1 MYKDSYCYAE
11 RVRRMTDGIHNIA
24 VIDLGSN
31 SLRMSVNA
39 VMPDGKWK
47 ILLKLRETVRLG
59 EGMSDGCLRAESVER
74 VVRALEQ
81 YRLAAASAGCD
92 EMIATATQAVRIA
105 KNRRDFLD
113 AAKARAD
120 IDFRILTGE
129 EEARYS
135 FLAVKET
142 LPIDD
147 GLIFD
152 TGGGSTEIMLVK
164 NRELVRSV
172 STPCGAVMMT
182 DRFRGRSQEE
192 MYSHIYSEI
201 KAIPW
206 IEEAR
211 GLTVYGVGGS
221 ARTLG
226 QLYKKRQLKADELNG
241 LEIKRGT
248 VAALYRNIYDT
259 APEERADIEGMDK
272 SRADVIL
279 AGLTPLEAMMDM
291 LDSPRL
297 VLCAYGVKEG
307 VFFERKNE
315 IIKGRPKLNLV
326 LVEPEIPQNTGNIA
340 RTCAA
345 AGLGLHLV
353 RPLGF
358 DISDKALKR
367 AGLDYW
373 DMVDVRCYDGLEDFF
388 AKTAGGRYFYA
399 TTKGGR
405 PYTEAEFSEG
415 DYILFGKETRGL
427 PEELLKKDPDRCIR
441 IPMAAGARSLNLG
454 NSAAIIAY
462 EALRQNDFF
471 GLKQK
476 SDYLEE

>member
-1 MYKDSYCYAE
+1 MK
-11 RVRRMTDGIHNIA
+11 NIA

-31 SLRMSVNA
+31 SVRMSVST
-39 VMPDGKWK
+39 VFPDGKWK
-47 ILLKLRETVRLG
+47 NRLKLRETVRLA
-59 EGMSDGCLRAESVER
+59 EGMRDGFLDKGAMER
-74 VVRALEQ
+74 VLKALENFS
-81 YRLAAASAGCD
+81 LTAAAADCG

-105 KNRRDFLD
+105 ENREEFLS
-113 AAKARAD
+113 AAKERAG
-120 IDFRILTGE
+120 IDFRILSGE

-142 LPIDD
+142 LPIES

-164 NRELVRSV
+164 NRRLEKSV
-172 STPCGAVMMT
+172 STPCGAVVMT
-182 DRFRGRSQEE
+182 ERFRDRPREELYDEARSVIE
-192 MYSHIYSEI
+192 
-201 KAIPW
+201 AIPW

-211 GLTVYGVGGS
+211 GLPVYGVGGS

-226 QLYKKRQLKADELNG
+226 QLCKKRPLKTDELNG
-241 LEIKRGT
+241 YEISRKT
-248 VAALYRNIYDT
+248 VAMIYRTISDT
-259 APEERADIEGMDK
+259 PPEKRADIEGMDK

-279 AGLTPLEAMMDM
+279 AGLTPLEVMMDL
-291 LDSPRL
+291 LDSPKL
-297 VLCAYGVKEG
+297 YLCAYGVKEG

-315 IIKGRPKLNLV
+315 IIKGAPKLNIV

-345 AGLGLHLV
+345 AGLALHLV
-353 RPLGF
+353 KPLGF

-373 DMVDVRCYDGLEDFF
+373 DMVEVSCYENLDEFF
-388 AKTAGGRYFYA
+388 QRTSGGRYFYA

-405 PYTEAEFSEG
+405 VYTEADYRRG

-427 PEELLKKDPDRCIR
+427 PEELLRANPDRCIR
-441 IPMAAGARSLNLG
+441 IPMADGARSLNLG
-454 NSAAIIAY
+454 NSAAIVAY

-471 GLKQK
+471 GLKQI
-476 SDYLEE
+476 SNYLE

>member
-1 MYKDSYCYAE
+1 MDSE
-11 RVRRMTDGIHNIA
+11 RNIA

-31 SLRMSVNA
+31 SLRMSVST
-39 VMPDGKWK
+39 VLPDGKWK
-47 ILLKLRETVRLG
+47 ILKKFRETVRLG
-59 EGMSDGCLRAESVER
+59 QGMTDGYLQESAMER
-74 VVRALEQ
+74 VVSALEQ
-81 YRLAAASAGCD
+81 YHMAALAAGCED
-92 EMIATATQAVRIA
+92 IIATATQAVRIA
-105 KNRRDFLD
+105 KNKDEFLAAARD
-113 AAKARAD
+113 RAG
-120 IDFRILTGE
+120 IEFRILSGQ

-135 FLAVKET
+135 FLAVSQT

-164 NRELVRSV
+164 NRQLVKSV

-182 DRFRGRSQEE
+182 ERFKDRTQEE
-192 MYSHIYSEI
+192 MYDEIYSI
-201 KAIPW
+201 IRQIPW
-206 IEEAR
+206 IDEAK
-211 GLTVYGVGGS
+211 GLKLYGVGGS

-226 QLYKKRQLKADELNG
+226 QLCKKKPLKNDELNG
-241 LEIKRGT
+241 YEISRKT
-248 VAALYRNIYDT
+248 VSMLYRRIYDT
-259 APEERADIEGMDK
+259 PAKQRVDIEGMDK

-291 LDSPRL
+291 LDSPGL

-315 IIKGRPKLNLV
+315 IIKGSPKLNIV

-345 AGLGLHLV
+345 ANMALHLV

-358 DISDKALKR
+358 EISDKTLKR

-373 DMVDVRCYDGLEDFF
+373 DMVDVRYYDNTADFF
-388 AKTAGGRYFYA
+388 ERTSGGRYFYA

-405 PYTEAEFSEG
+405 PYTEAEFRPG
-415 DYILFGKETRGL
+415 DYILFGKETKGL
-427 PEELLKKDPDRCIR
+427 PEELLRANPERCIR
-441 IPMAAGARSLNLG
+441 IPMAEGARSLNLG

-471 GLKQK
+471 GLKQE
-476 SDYLEE
+476 SNYLEE

>member
-1 MYKDSYCYAE
+1 MK
-11 RVRRMTDGIHNIA
+11 NIA

-31 SLRMSVNA
+31 SVRMSVNS
-39 VMPDGKWK
+39 VFPDGKWK
-47 ILLKLRETVRLG
+47 NQLKLRETVRLG
-59 EGMSDGCLRAESVER
+59 QGMEDGRLEAGAMERVLKALERFRLTAESADCGEI
-74 VVRALEQ
+74 
-81 YRLAAASAGCD
+81 
-92 EMIATATQAVRIA
+92 IATATQAVRIA
-105 KNRRDFLD
+105 KNRDEFLA
-113 AAKARAD
+113 AAKSRAG
-120 IDFRILTGE
+120 IDFRILSGE

-142 LPIDD
+142 LPLES

-164 NRELVRSV
+164 NRRLVRSV

-182 DRFRGRSQEE
+182 ERYRGRPQEE
-192 MYSHIYSEI
+192 MYQAIAAEI

-206 IEEAR
+206 LEEAF
-211 GLTVYGVGGS
+211 GLPVYGVGGS

-226 QLYKKRQLKADELNG
+226 QLCKKRPLKTDELNG
-241 LEIKRGT
+241 YEISRKT
-248 VAALYRNIYDT
+248 VCMLYQNIYDT
-259 APEERADIEGMDK
+259 PPEKREDIEGMDK

-279 AGLTPLEAMMDM
+279 AGLTPLRAMMEA
-291 LDSPRL
+291 LDSPKL
-297 VLCAYGVKEG
+297 YLCAYGVKEG

-315 IIKGRPKLNLV
+315 IIKGSPKLNIV

-345 AGLGLHLV
+345 AGLALHMV
-353 RPLGF
+353 KPLGF

-373 DMVDVRCYDGLEDFF
+373 NMVDVSCYENLEEFF
-388 AKTAGGRYFYA
+388 ERTQGGRYFYA

-405 PYTEAEFSEG
+405 PYTEAEYRRG

-427 PEELLKKDPDRCIR
+427 PEELLRADPDRCVR
-441 IPMAAGARSLNLG
+441 IPMAEGARSLNLG

-476 SDYLEE
+476 SDYLEV

>member
-1 MYKDSYCYAE
+1 
-11 RVRRMTDGIHNIA
+11 MTDGARNIA

-31 SLRMSVNA
+31 SLRMSVNSIT
-39 VMPDGKWK
+39 PDGKWK
-47 ILLKLRETVRLG
+47 ILAKMRETVRLG
-59 EGMSDGCLRAESVER
+59 EGMKDGCLKTDAMER
-74 VVRALEQ
+74 VVSALEQ
-81 YRLAAASAGCD
+81 YALAAAAADC
-92 EMIATATQAVRIA
+92 EEIIATATQAVRIA
-105 KNRRDFLD
+105 KNREQFLA
-113 AAKARAD
+113 AAKERAG
-120 IDFRILTGE
+120 ISFHILSGE

-135 FLAVKET
+135 FMAVRET

-152 TGGGSTEIMLVK
+152 TGGGSTEIMLVR
-164 NRELVRSV
+164 NRELQKCV

-182 DRFRGRSQEE
+182 DRFRADQEE
-192 MYSHIYSEI
+192 MYNEIYSII

-211 GLTVYGVGGS
+211 GLPIYGVGGS

-226 QLYKKRQLKADELNG
+226 QLCKKRQLSANELNG
-241 LEIKRGT
+241 LEISRKT
-248 VAALYRNIYDT
+248 VAMLYRRIYDT
-259 APEERADIEGMDK
+259 APEGRADIEGMDK

-279 AGLTPLEAMMDM
+279 AGLTPLEVMMDM
-291 LDSPRL
+291 LGSPKL

-315 IIKGRPKLNLV
+315 IIKGKPKLNLV

-345 AGLGLHLV
+345 AGLALHLV

-373 DMVDVRCYDGLEDFF
+373 DMVDVRCYDGLDDFF
-388 AKTAGGRYFYA
+388 EKTAGGRYFYA

-405 PYTEAEFSEG
+405 PYTEAEYREG

-427 PEELLKKDPDRCIR
+427 PEELLKRDPARCVR
-441 IPMAAGARSLNLG
+441 IPMMAGARSLNLG

-471 GLKQK
+471 GLKQA
-476 SDYLEE
+476 SEYLNNEK